1 MTRVLSAA
9 IIGLD
14 ARLIEVEVDLTP
26 GLHVFNIVGLP
37 DKAVQEAKER
47 VSAAIKN
54 SQADPPRKKNQRLII
69 NLAPADIKKAGPA
82 YDLPIA
88 LGYLLASKQISFNP
102 ENQLFVGELSLDGKI
117 KPVNGIL
124 STALLAREMS
134 SVISL
139 FVPKDNAKEAAL
151 VEGLEVIPIESLSQA
166 IAHLENR
173 IPVQPQPA
181 TKLGELDFRNSC
193 LTNRLVGEDGINMA
207 YIRGQENAKRA
218 VEIAASGAHNL
229 LMLGPPGSGKSLLA
243 KAIPSILPKMTKAE
257 VLEVTKIHSVAGRL
271 GSKTPIIIQR
281 PFRSP
286 HHTASEVTLIGGGA
300 LSKPGDISI
309 THRGVLFLDELPEFR
324 RNVLE
329 SLRQPLE
336 DGIITVSRAKGSYTY
351 PAQFILIAAM
361 NPCPCGYATHP
372 NKACVCSSVQIRRYQ
387 RKISGPLLDRIDLHV
402 EVPQVKYEKLA
413 SEKVAEESSS
423 IRKRVEKARKIQE
436 KRFQKQNVKTN
447 SEMNIPQIKKYCQTD
462 STGEALLKNAVDK
475 MNLSARGYHRI
486 LKLARTIADLSGQ
499 ENITRDHI
507 AEALQ
512 YRQKEMDWE
521 Y

>member
-1 MTRVLSAA
+1 MTRILSAA
-9 IIGLD
+9 ITGLD

-26 GLHVFNIVGLP
+26 GLHVFSIVGLP

-82 YDLPIA
+82 YDLSIA

-124 STALLAREMS
+124 SIALLAREMS
-134 SVISL
+134 SAISL

-151 VEGLEVIPIESLSQA
+151 VAPSSDGATGIKIIPVESLSQT

-181 TKLGELDFRNSC
+181 TKLGELALQSSC
-193 LTNRLVGEDGINMA
+193 LAGRRVSEGGINMA
-207 YIRGQENAKRA
+207 YIRGQETAKRA

-286 HHTASEVTLIGGGA
+286 HHTASEVTLIGGGT
-300 LSKPGDISI
+300 LSKPGDISL

-329 SLRQPLE
+329 RPC
-336 DGIITVSRAKGSYTY
+336 TVS
-351 PAQFILIAAM
+351 Q
-361 NPCPCGYATHP
+361 
-372 NKACVCSSVQIRRYQ
+372 
-387 RKISGPLLDRIDLHV
+387 
-402 EVPQVKYEKLA
+402 
-413 SEKVAEESSS
+413 
-423 IRKRVEKARKIQE
+423 
-436 KRFQKQNVKTN
+436 
-447 SEMNIPQIKKYCQTD
+447 
-462 STGEALLKNAVDK
+462 
-475 MNLSARGYHRI
+475 
-486 LKLARTIADLSGQ
+486 
-499 ENITRDHI
+499 
-507 AEALQ
+507 
-512 YRQKEMDWE
+512 
-521 Y
+521 

>member
-1 MTRVLSAA
+1 MTRILSAA
-9 IIGLD
+9 ITGLD

-82 YDLPIA
+82 YDLSIA

-124 STALLAREMS
+124 SIALLAREMS

-139 FVPKDNAKEAAL
+139 FVPKDNAKEAGL
-151 VEGLEVIPIESLSQA
+151 VEGLKVIPIESLSQA

-173 IPVQPQPA
+173 IPIQPQPA
-181 TKLGELDFRNSC
+181 TKLDELVLRSPDVR
-193 LTNRLVGEDGINMA
+193 RDEDGINMA
-207 YIRGQENAKRA
+207 YIRGQETAKRA

-447 SEMNIPQIKKYCQTD
+447 SEMNIPQIKKHCQTD
-462 STGEALLKNAVDK
+462 STGEALLRNAVDK